1 MYRFLKYVIRIN
13 PVLDS
18 SKQASLCLLVISC
31 QEEGKLI
38 KTSQVLSEGIEK
50 LLASYVPCFAFD
62 VISGRP
68 SHLVVSLMFLRRLLA
83 SCRKICFAKTPRQ

>member
-13 PVLDS
+13 TLLDS
-18 SKQASLCLLVISC
+18 SKQASLCLLVITC

-38 KTSQVLSEGIEK
+38 KTSQVLCEGPEK
-50 LLASYVPCFAFD
+50 LLASYVRCFAFD

-68 SHLVVSLMFLRRLLA
+68 SHLVVSLTFL
-83 SCRKICFAKTPRQ
+83 